1 MEGKDDEGKVEK
13 KRGAERREGRRHL
26 SVIERSTVGTL
37 STVYLTHNLEY
48 YVQEKTPLD
57 KELKVR
63 IWNSGN
69 LY

>member
-1 MEGKDDEGKVEK
+1 MEGNDEEGKVEK

-48 YVQEKTPLD
+48 YVQCWINYFREKNFNKLD
-57 KELKVR
+57 FL
-63 IWNSGN
+63 I
-69 LY
+69 